1 MDGWILV
8 PMLRIQIGITP
19 PNLKYNARRSR
30 EATKRLEPRIVIL
43 FMKLVNILY
52 LHSVILLN

>member
-1 MDGWILV
+1 MDGFWCPCCGYRL
-8 PMLRIQIGITP
+8 GITP
-19 PNLKYNARRSR
+19 PNLKYKARRSR